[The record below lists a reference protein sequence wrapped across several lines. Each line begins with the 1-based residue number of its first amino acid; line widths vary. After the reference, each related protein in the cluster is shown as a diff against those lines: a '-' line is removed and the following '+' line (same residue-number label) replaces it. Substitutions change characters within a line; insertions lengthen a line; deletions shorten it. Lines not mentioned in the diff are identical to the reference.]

1 MTPVINPFEH
11 DRLAGRMDRPE
22 VALAD
27 SWFITVDVSDEGLIG
42 MQNGASALIYEK
54 MKLLSPI

>member
-1 MTPVINPFEH
+1 MTPIINPFEH

-27 SWFITVDVSDEGLIG
+27 SRFITVDVSDEWYTSKFSKRKL
-42 MQNGASALIYEK
+42 EK
-54 MKLLSPI
+54 